1 MNPVHYRVSGTVTL
15 TLPVEVDLRILAAG
29 GAAPTQAIRNFCK
42 TGVRDHSDGL
52 IDDAEYRVAG
62 RHDLGTDPIL
72 DALMAAA
79 ADGDDEDA
87 VMTVLAEAIA
97 ALHVDGEVSIRD
109 VRKLTFDPT
118 NSGAAGDDDEPED

>member
-1 MNPVHYRVSGTVTL
+1 MNPVHYRVRGTVTL
-15 TLPVEVDLRILAAG
+15 TLPVEIDLRILAAG

-62 RHDLGTDPIL
+62 RT
-72 DALMAAA
+72 

-87 VMTVLAEAIA
+87 VMTALAEAIA
-97 ALHVDGEVSIRD
+97 ALHADGEVIIRA
-109 VRKLTFDPT
+109 VERYTFDPT

>member
-1 MNPVHYRVSGTVTL
+1 MNPVHYRVRGTVTL
-15 TLPVEVDLRILAAG
+15 TLPVEIDLRILAAG

-62 RHDLGTDPIL
+62 RPDRRTDPIL
-72 DALMAAA
+72 DALLAAT

-87 VMTVLAEAIA
+87 VMTALAEAIA
-97 ALHVDGEVSIRD
+97 ALHADGEVIIRA
-109 VRKLTFDPT
+109 VERYTFDPT